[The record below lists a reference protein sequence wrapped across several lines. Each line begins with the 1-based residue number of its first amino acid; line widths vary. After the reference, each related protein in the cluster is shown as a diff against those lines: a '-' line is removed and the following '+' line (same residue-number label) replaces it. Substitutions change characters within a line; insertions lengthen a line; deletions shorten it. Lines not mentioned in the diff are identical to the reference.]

1 MIILIL
7 SLIFLFFSL
16 KIRNRKRIINLIKI
30 IFKMFFWPVI
40 ILKNLLKIYFRNRK
54 VQKNI
59 ELKEKLKREKIEK
72 KIKLIQDKINS
83 R

>member
-72 KIKLIQDKINS
+72 KIKLIKDKIN
-83 R
+83 

>member
-72 KIKLIQDKINS
+72 KIKLIQDKIKG
-83 R
+83 

>member
-30 IFKMFFWPVI
+30 IFKIVFWPLKLI
-40 ILKNLLKIYFRNRK
+40 KNLIKSYFRNRK
-54 VQKNI
+54 IQKNI

-72 KIKLIQDKINS
+72 KIKLIQDKIKG
-83 R
+83 